1 MRFLLWAFEAG
12 TNDPSGWITNC
23 SRQARMA
30 LTEEQLGDRLTEV
43 TKYLRTLKS
52 AEHLDL
58 AIASMTEVFPRYC
71 ATHYTA

>member
-1 MRFLLWAFEAG
+1 
-12 TNDPSGWITNC
+12 
-23 SRQARMA
+23 MA

-43 TKYLRTLKS
+43 TKFLRTLKS

-71 ATHYTA
+71 AIHHTA